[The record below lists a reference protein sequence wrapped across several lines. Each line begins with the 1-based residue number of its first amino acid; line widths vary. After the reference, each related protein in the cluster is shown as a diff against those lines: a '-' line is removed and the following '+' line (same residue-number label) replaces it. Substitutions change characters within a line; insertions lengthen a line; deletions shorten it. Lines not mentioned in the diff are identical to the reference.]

1 MRLNAQQARW
11 HTSKPPG
18 PISTTH
24 WDIITNQQEEFR
36 RQNPMQDQCR
46 ACIADHREFMWL
58 ESDACIDKVRLM
70 FRTSD
75 RQKGNTEIRG
85 KCRGVEHLQPGV

>member
-11 HTSKPPG
+11 HASKLPG
-18 PISTTH
+18 PIGATH
-24 WDIITNQQEEFR
+24 RDIVANQREEFR
-36 RQNPMQDQCR
+36 RQNPVQDQHR
-46 ACIADHREFMWL
+46 ACIADRREFAWL
-58 ESDACIDKVRLM
+58 ESDACIDKVRPT

-75 RQKGNTEIRG
+75 GQKGDAEIRG